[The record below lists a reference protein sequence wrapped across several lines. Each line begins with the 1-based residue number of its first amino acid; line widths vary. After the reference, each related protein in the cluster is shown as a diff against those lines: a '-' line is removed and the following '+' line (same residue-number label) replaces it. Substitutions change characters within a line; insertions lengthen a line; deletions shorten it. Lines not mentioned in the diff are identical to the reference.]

1 MTYTLYDATLDLARL
16 LGPVRD
22 GAATSV
28 GTTTTVIDTQIA
40 EPNDWYNDG
49 TIWVAA
55 HSAYLSQE
63 DPAPTDEVDK
73 ARVISDYASATHT
86 LTFAAL
92 TVPPPSGTNYSATNK
107 KFPLFLLKQAVRQAV
122 REIGPVALEKTF
134 ESDGSQ
140 TYYAYT
146 WNGSAYVAGA
156 AAEIDER
163 IARIEI
169 SSQADEPRDWKL
181 HRGWM
186 VEPYR
191 TNGHKQL
198 VFFPGKEPASGQTIR
213 LIYLAEHAAPV
224 NDDDVIDAQIHPD
237 YLMWVASVYAWRW
250 RLGMVR
256 EDEPEAPERL
266 KEAQAM
272 AAQMAYKH
280 RISRTALS
288 SFGRW

>member
-1 MTYTLYDATLDLARL
+1 M
-16 LGPVRD
+16 
-22 GAATSV
+22 
-28 GTTTTVIDTQIA
+28 
-40 EPNDWYNDG
+40 EPNDWYNGG
-49 TIWVAA
+49 TMWLPA
-55 HSAYLSQE
+55 HVYH
-63 DPAPTDEVDK
+63 DPGGGGGIEPSIQTESSK
-73 ARVISDYASATHT
+73 AVLISDYASSTT
-86 LTFAAL
+86 TY
-92 TVPPPSGTNYSATNK
+92 TVEGLSWPVEAGVNYSATNK

-169 SSQADEPRDWKL
+169 SSQTGEPRDWKL

-186 VEPYR
+186 TEPYR

-213 LIYLAEHAAPV
+213 LIYLAEHAALV
-224 NDDDVIDAQIHPD
+224 NDSDVIDAQIHPD

-250 RLGMVR
+250 RLSMVR